1 MVCVWCCGMLVV
13 CVVVVVVVDG
23 VVVIVVVLV
32 PKLDAEVFLVR
43 ENLVIQLDQDVSV
56 ACGVLMAVAH
66 EALSAKWREQ
76 MLKICSPAQPLG
88 VARKDRET
96 PVAQIALCSV

>member
-1 MVCVWCCGMLVV
+1 MLCCGLLVV
-13 CVVVVVVVDG
+13 YVVVVVIG
-23 VVVIVVVLV
+23 VVVGVVVLV
-32 PKLDAEVFLVR
+32 VELIVLEDKVFLVR
-43 ENLVIQLDQDVSV
+43 ENLVIQLDQYVSV
-56 ACGVLMAVAH
+56 AGGVLIVIAH

-88 VARKDRET
+88 VARKHRET

>member
-1 MVCVWCCGMLVV
+1 MVVY
-13 CVVVVVVVDG
+13 VVVVVVVDG

-43 ENLVIQLDQDVSV
+43 ENLVIQLDQYVSV
-56 ACGVLMAVAH
+56 TGRFLIAVAD
-66 EALSAKWREQ
+66 EALSAQWREQ
-76 MLKICSPAQPLG
+76 MRKICPPAQPLG
-88 VARKDRET
+88 VARKHRET

>member
-43 ENLVIQLDQDVSV
+43 ENLVVHFDQHV
-56 ACGVLMAVAH
+56 AMA
-66 EALSAKWREQ
+66 S
-76 MLKICSPAQPLG
+76 
-88 VARKDRET
+88 
-96 PVAQIALCSV
+96 